1 MGLNLWQ
8 TVKSL
13 VMRNATEAF
22 DEAEFEQDSML
33 ELDDDVRTVII
44 TAMEHAKGFSPKVI
58 ASWALGGVLALSVI
72 TSAFCWWFT
81 RNASQCPRTT
91 FASSGCP
98 GSS

>member
-44 TAMEHAKGFSPKVI
+44 TAMEHA
-58 ASWALGGVLALSVI
+58 
-72 TSAFCWWFT
+72 
-81 RNASQCPRTT
+81 
-91 FASSGCP
+91 
-98 GSS
+98 